1 MSIPPAQTQSPPH
14 AELQRSLLK
23 PFWRRFCIKVMSL
36 GSVVELINEIVVSV
50 KIDQLSTKMQQPFA
64 NWYFGEHH

>member
-1 MSIPPAQTQSPPH
+1 
-14 AELQRSLLK
+14 
-23 PFWRRFCIKVMSL
+23 MSL